1 MYSMKFLYKIITV
14 AVGILFLYTIFNL
27 ILKTQ
32 DLNVLPHLNK
42 LDPIKVVLSCAAY
55 LASHFLRSIR
65 VALMVGRQDY
75 GLINLIG
82 QQYYTNGINLILPF
96 KLGEFY
102 RILEFN
108 KIIRD
113 SERTFLT
120 IVAERALDFF
130 ILFVGLFVSLYF
142 VNYNPVSV
150 KFTIGVGAVFIG
162 GVLLL
167 YYVIPENIRS
177 LNLFIAKRYSK
188 KWTVQFLSIS
198 HKIYTV
204 INSIKEI
211 FNTKASSILILTVAI
226 WSLELMGLFFVTD
239 YLMEWKYI
247 VILGFF
253 VFLSSL
259 IPSGSLGLG
268 GLQLAFFLV
277 YKVQPDFPY
286 LALSMVYQF
295 FIFFP
300 AIILAFVIYIVMK
313 FRKNRIITK

>member
-1 MYSMKFLYKIITV
+1 MKFLYKIITV
-14 AVGILFLYTIFNL
+14 AVGVLFLYTIFNL

-32 DLNVLPHLNK
+32 DLNVLPHLSK
-42 LDPIKVVLSCAAY
+42 LDPLKVVLSCAAY
-55 LASHFLRSIR
+55 LVSHFLRAIR

-82 QQYYTNGINLILPF
+82 KQYYTNGINLILPF

-120 IVAERALDFF
+120 IIAERALDFF
-130 ILFVGLFVSLYF
+130 FLFVGLFVALYF
-142 VNYNPVSV
+142 VDYNPVNV
-150 KFTIGVGAVFIG
+150 KFTIIIGGIFIG
-162 GVLLL
+162 GVLVL
-167 YYVIPENIRS
+167 YYVVPENIRAF
-177 LNLFIAKRYSK
+177 NLFIAKRYSK
-188 KWTVQFLSIS
+188 QWTIRFLAVS
-198 HKIYTV
+198 HKVYTV
-204 INSIKEI
+204 IVSIKEI
-211 FNTKASSILILTVAI
+211 FSRKASSILLLTIAI
-226 WSLELMGLFFVTD
+226 WSFEMMGLLFVTD
-239 YLMEWKYI
+239 YMVEWKYI
-247 VILGFF
+247 VILAFF

-268 GLQLAFFLV
+268 GLQLAFYLIYV
-277 YKVQPDFPY
+277 VQPDFPY

-300 AIILAFVIYIVMK
+300 AMILAFVIYIIMK
-313 FRKNRIITK
+313 LKKLKPRKI

>member
-1 MYSMKFLYKIITV
+1 MKFLYKIITV
-14 AVGILFLYTIFNL
+14 LVGVLFLYTIFNL
-27 ILKTQ
+27 IVKTQ

-42 LDPIKVVLSCAAY
+42 LDPLKVVLSCAAY
-55 LASHFLRSIR
+55 LISHFLRSIR

-82 QQYYTNGINLILPF
+82 KQYYTNGINLILPF

-120 IVAERALDFF
+120 IIAERALDFF
-130 ILFVGLFVSLYF
+130 FLFVGLFVALYF
-142 VNYNPVSV
+142 VDYNPVNV
-150 KFTIGVGAVFIG
+150 KFTIIIGAIFIG
-162 GVLLL
+162 GVLVL
-167 YYVIPENIRS
+167 YYVVPENIRAF
-177 LNLFIAKRYSK
+177 NLFIAKRYSTR
-188 KWTVQFLSIS
+188 WTIRFLAVS

-204 INSIKEI
+204 IVSIKEI
-211 FNTKASSILILTVAI
+211 FRRKASSILLLTIAI
-226 WSLELMGLFFVTD
+226 WSFEMMGLLFVTD
-239 YLMEWKYI
+239 YLVEWKYI
-247 VILGFF
+247 VILAFF

-268 GLQLAFFLV
+268 GLQLAFYLIYV
-277 YKVQPDFPY
+277 VQPDFPY

-300 AIILAFVIYIVMK
+300 AMILAFVIYIIMK
-313 FRKNRIITK
+313 LKKLKPRKI

>member
-1 MYSMKFLYKIITV
+1 MKFLYKIITV
-14 AVGILFLYTIFNL
+14 IVGVLFLYSIFNL
-27 ILKTQ
+27 IVSTQ
-32 DLNVLPHLNK
+32 DLNVLPHLNR
-42 LDPIKVVLSCAAY
+42 LDPVKVIFSCVAY
-55 LASHFLRSIR
+55 LTSHFLRSIR

-102 RILEFN
+102 RIIEFN

-120 IVAERALDFF
+120 IVAERALDFLV
-130 ILFVGLFVSLYF
+130 LFVGLFASLYF
-142 VNYNPVSV
+142 IDYNPVSV
-150 KFTIGVGAVFIG
+150 KFTIGVGATFIV

-177 LNLFIAKRYSK
+177 LNLFVAKRYSR
-188 KWTVQFLSIS
+188 KWTVQLLSIS

-204 INSIKEI
+204 INSIKDI
-211 FNTKASSILILTVAI
+211 FRTKASSILILTIAI

-239 YLMEWKYI
+239 YLVEWKYI

-268 GLQLAFFLV
+268 GLQLAFYLV

-300 AIILAFVIYIVMK
+300 AIILAFIIYVIMK
-313 FRKNRIITK
+313 VKKSKPEKQL

>member
-1 MYSMKFLYKIITV
+1 MKFLYKIITV
-14 AVGILFLYTIFNL
+14 LVGVLFLYTIFNL

-32 DLNVLPHLNK
+32 DLNVLPHLSK
-42 LDPIKVVLSCAAY
+42 LDPLKVVLSCSAY
-55 LASHFLRSIR
+55 LISHFLRSIR

-75 GLINLIG
+75 GLLNLIG

-120 IVAERALDFF
+120 IIAERALDFF
-130 ILFVGLFVSLYF
+130 FLFVGLFVALYF
-142 VNYNPVSV
+142 VDYNPVNV
-150 KFTIGVGAVFIG
+150 KFTIIIGGIFIG
-162 GVLLL
+162 GVLVL
-167 YYVIPENIRS
+167 YYVVPENIRAF
-177 LNLFIAKRYSK
+177 NLFIAKRYSTR
-188 KWTVQFLSIS
+188 WTVRFLAVS

-204 INSIKEI
+204 IVSIKEI
-211 FNTKASSILILTVAI
+211 FRKKASSILLLTIAI
-226 WSLELMGLFFVTD
+226 WSFEMMGLLFVTD
-239 YLMEWKYI
+239 YIVEWKYI
-247 VILGFF
+247 VILAFF

-268 GLQLAFFLV
+268 GLQLAFYLIYV
-277 YKVQPDFPY
+277 VQPDFPY

-300 AIILAFVIYIVMK
+300 AMILAFIIYIIMK
-313 FRKNRIITK
+313 LKKPKPQRV

>member
-1 MYSMKFLYKIITV
+1 
-14 AVGILFLYTIFNL
+14 
-27 ILKTQ
+27 
-32 DLNVLPHLNK
+32 
-42 LDPIKVVLSCAAY
+42 
-55 LASHFLRSIR
+55 
-65 VALMVGRQDY
+65 MVGRQDY
-75 GLINLIG
+75 GLVNLIG

-130 ILFVGLFVSLYF
+130 VLFVGLFASLYI
-142 VNYNPVSV
+142 VDYNPVSV
-150 KFTIGVGAVFIG
+150 KFTIAVGAIFIM
-162 GVLLL
+162 GVLLV
-167 YYVIPENIRS
+167 YYVLPENIRA

-188 KWTVQFLSIS
+188 KWTVKVLAIS
-198 HKIYTV
+198 YKIYSV
-204 INSIKEI
+204 IVSIKDI
-211 FNTKASSILILTVAI
+211 FRTKASSILILTIAI
-226 WSLELMGLFFVTD
+226 WTLELMGLFFVTD
-239 YLMEWKYI
+239 FLVEWKYI

-268 GLQLAFFLV
+268 GLQLAFYLV
-277 YKVQPDFPY
+277 YVVQPDFPY

-300 AIILAFVIYIVMK
+300 AIVLGFVIYLVMK
-313 FRKNRIITK
+313 ARKGKISGSIVKR